1 MRILRTPNSR
11 FENLSDYPFA
21 PHYTTIQTEDGSEL
35 RIHHLDE
42 GLPMGRWCYACMGN
56 RFGVICTVKSF
67 RI

>member
-35 RIHHLDE
+35 RIHHLAGIQE
-42 GLPMGRWCYACMGN
+42 RLISQMALAIFVM
-56 RFGVICTVKSF
+56 
-67 RI
+67 